1 MKVKVSLKAKDL
13 KNVAGHFKV
22 SDPFAVLTRIPNE
35 VGAPPVMIGKTEVI
49 NDCLSPDWNTEFIVN
64 YEMGTPTRVAI
75 SIFDEI
81 LKKGKPNKAMG
92 SAIFEIAT
100 VVATKGHTKA
110 KELVNGGTIFIRCE
124 HVEEESKERLIL
136 RLSGLNMTKKSS
148 PFFELSKMV
157 DGGSGTEWD
166 KFYTSQPI
174 EEKVVNRRWK
184 EIVIDL
190 SMIATK
196 ERVMNTPLLIS
207 VFDHQKSGKHKPMGI
222 TRTNINGLILT
233 QSAISCTISLGP
245 KTGLGDIEVNK
256 AVVIG
261 GDREDVHV
269 SVDPTTPELKK
280 KISGDMYVA
289 PRKKPTFPEYLSGG
303 LKMNFTVAIDF
314 TGSNGDP
321 RKPGTLHYR
330 DPNGV
335 IKNDY
340 QKSIESLTRSFS
352 HFSEN
357 DLYPVYGF
365 GAKYG
370 GILRNCFQCGPK
382 AEAKGVDGIQEAYS
396 TVFKSGLIMSKPSDI
411 CEVIQVASKFA
422 RSKQA
427 EAKIFGKQSYTTLM
441 ILTAGAVANIQQT
454 TQVLEKIAD
463 SPLSIVI
470 VGIGNADF
478 TAMSFL
484 DEVGGNGNG
493 RDIVQFIKFN
503 DHKTDQHSFTAAALE
518 ELPAQVV
525 AYFQSHGID
534 PASPITVEEEDI
546 VIEKEE
552 EEIDISLD
560 VDDKGKFA
568 VSINEAFVP
577 PEY

>member
-1 MKVKVSLKAKDL
+1 
-13 KNVAGHFKV
+13 
-22 SDPFAVLTRIPNE
+22 
-35 VGAPPVMIGKTEVI
+35 
-49 NDCLSPDWNTEFIVN
+49 
-64 YEMGTPTRVAI
+64 
-75 SIFDEI
+75 
-81 LKKGKPNKAMG
+81 
-92 SAIFEIAT
+92 
-100 VVATKGHTKA
+100 
-110 KELVNGGTIFIRCE
+110 
-124 HVEEESKERLIL
+124 
-136 RLSGLNMTKKSS
+136 
-148 PFFELSKMV
+148 
-157 DGGSGTEWD
+157 
-166 KFYTSQPI
+166 
-174 EEKVVNRRWK
+174 
-184 EIVIDL
+184 
-190 SMIATK
+190 
-196 ERVMNTPLLIS
+196 
-207 VFDHQKSGKHKPMGI
+207 
-222 TRTNINGLILT
+222 
-233 QSAISCTISLGP
+233 
-245 KTGLGDIEVNK
+245 
-256 AVVIG
+256 
-261 GDREDVHV
+261 
-269 SVDPTTPELKK
+269 
-280 KISGDMYVA
+280 
-289 PRKKPTFPEYLSGG
+289 
-303 LKMNFTVAIDF
+303 MNFTVAIDF

-321 RKPGTLHYR
+321 RQPGTLHYR

-340 QKSIESLTRSFS
+340 QKSIESLARSFS

-370 GILRNCFQCGPK
+370 GIVRNCFQCGPK

-396 TVFKSGLIMSKPSDI
+396 AVFKSGLIMSKPSDLI
-411 CEVIQVASKFA
+411 EVIQVASKSA

-441 ILTAGAVANIQQT
+441 ILTDGAVENIQQT
-454 TQVLEKIAD
+454 TQVLEKVAD

-493 RDIVQFIKFN
+493 RDIVQFIRFN
-503 DHKTDQHSFTAAALE
+503 DHKTDKHSFTAAALE

-534 PASPITVEEEDI
+534 PASSITVEEEDI

-560 VDDKGKFA
+560 VDDKGEFA

-577 PEY
+577 PSVF